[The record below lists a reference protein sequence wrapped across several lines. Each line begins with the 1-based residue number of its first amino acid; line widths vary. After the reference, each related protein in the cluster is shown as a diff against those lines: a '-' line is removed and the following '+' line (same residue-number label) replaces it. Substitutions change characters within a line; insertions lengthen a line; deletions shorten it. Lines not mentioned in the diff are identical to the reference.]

1 MGFKRGAMFGLDARI
16 ALAIFGALSV
26 ISGASLYSAIQ
37 ESKITSL
44 YVQIKEFEKAIESF
58 MLDTGRKISSD
69 ASWVYLSEVASGKE
83 KLTANVIN
91 GWNGPYMPGET
102 FAGVWYKF
110 LGKSNKI
117 EIVARDSF
125 YRCLV
130 PSFSGNSLNTKSYA
144 QVFHQV
150 RVSNADETHGYPY
163 SFVKE
168 FHDKY
173 DNDGDY
179 SNGYIIISPETADS
193 SRGCLYIKML
203 DMYI

>member
-1 MGFKRGAMFGLDARI
+1 MSLKKGAMFGLDARI

-44 YVQIKEFEKAIESF
+44 YVQLKEFEKAIESF

-69 ASWVYLSEVASGKE
+69 SSWVYMSEIASGKE
-83 KLTANVIN
+83 KLTTNDIDA
-91 GWNGPYMPGET
+91 WNGPYMPDESFG
-102 FAGVWYKF
+102 GVWYRF
-110 LGKSNKI
+110 LGKSDKI
-117 EIVARDSF
+117 EIVARSSF
-125 YRCLV
+125 YNCTV
-130 PSFSGNSLNTKSYA
+130 PSFSGSSSDIKKYI
-144 QVFHQV
+144 QVFHEV

-163 SFVKE
+163 SFVKD

-179 SNGYIIISPETADS
+179 SNGYIIVSPETADS

-203 DMYI
+203 DMYT